1 MKHTHVRTQA
11 HPRTPAT
18 GAALRYRRARFSRG
32 AVLLMVLLSLSLV
45 WLLFILA
52 ALVFA

>member
-1 MKHTHVRTQA
+1 MKNINVRTQA
-11 HPRTPAT
+11 HPRTP
-18 GAALRYRRARFSRG
+18 GEALRPRRTGVSRG

-45 WLLFILA
+45 WLLFVLA